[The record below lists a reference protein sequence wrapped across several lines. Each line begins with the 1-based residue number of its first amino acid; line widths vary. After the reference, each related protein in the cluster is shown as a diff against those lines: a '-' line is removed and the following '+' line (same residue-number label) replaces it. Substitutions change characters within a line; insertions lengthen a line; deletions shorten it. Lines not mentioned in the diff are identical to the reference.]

1 MIPVKIE
8 ERFIQINT
16 DLSGTIL
23 EIVAGTFAEQEFP
36 INNSIYNPCPFL
48 EATLD
53 DVPLNETFHIDSM
66 FIVSQQKE
74 FNVDVEVF
82 KDKHSI
88 SIIIINRTN
97 VYQYVKQLNQNRNE
111 LSIVKHKIARQNKEL
126 DKLRKIADRASE
138 EKSRFLAVMSHEI
151 RNPLNSILGY
161 ADMIASE
168 TSNPLVKDYVES
180 LLMAGKNLNVIVGD
194 VLDLSRIEA
203 GKLDLANEPISI
215 NKIIENRVKNFK
227 LKNKDSKIKI
237 NFLISDQLPEKVLGD
252 SVRIA
257 QILSN
262 LISNSFKFTKQG
274 SITINSE
281 LLEDKKKSVIVNI
294 SVSDT
299 GRGMS
304 PDQLKKIFKE
314 YEQTELSDS
323 LVHGGAGL
331 GLSIVKNLV
340 ELMKGKISVESK
352 LNIGTTFILQ
362 IPFQKISNS
371 IKVKDKTL
379 KQEKIKYD
387 LNGIKILLADD
398 DKMNQAI
405 ASHLLENEGSDITIA
420 NDGLEALSQL
430 KKKAFDAVL
439 LDINMPNMSGE
450 KLMTDKKLF
459 KKYNGK
465 TPILALTGNT
475 SKDDVKRY
483 FTLGFSWVI
492 SKPYSAE
499 DLVIALGSV
508 LKK

>member
-8 ERFIQINT
+8 ERFIQLKT
-16 DLSGTIL
+16 DLSGIIL
-23 EIVAGTFAEQEFP
+23 EIIAGTFAEQEFP
-36 INNSIYNPCPFL
+36 IHKSIYKTCPFL

-53 DVPLNETFHIDSM
+53 VVPLNETFHIDSM
-66 FIVSQQKE
+66 FIVSQGKE
-74 FNVDVEVF
+74 FYVDVEVF
-82 KDKHSI
+82 KDEHAI

-111 LSIVKHKIARQNKEL
+111 LSIVKHKIDRQNKEL
-126 DKLRKIADRASE
+126 EKLRKIADRASE

-168 TSNPLVKDYVES
+168 TTNPLVKDYVAS
-180 LLMAGKNLNVIVGD
+180 ILMAGKNLNVIVGD

-203 GKLDLANEPISI
+203 GKLNLANEPISI
-215 NKIIENRVKNFK
+215 KNIIENRVKNYK
-227 LKNKDSKIKI
+227 LKFKDSKIKI
-237 NFLISDQLPEKVLGD
+237 NYLVSDQLSKKVLGD
-252 SVRIA
+252 SVRIS

-262 LISNSFKFTKQG
+262 LISNSFKFTEEG
-274 SITINSE
+274 SITIKSE
-281 LLEDKKKSVIVNI
+281 LLADKKNSIIVNF

-323 LVHGGAGL
+323 LVLGGAGL

-352 LNIGTTFILQ
+352 LNKGTTFILQ
-362 IPFQKISNS
+362 IPFQKISSS
-371 IKVKDKTL
+371 IKSKDVKHNQAK
-379 KQEKIKYD
+379 EKYN
-387 LNGIKILLADD
+387 LNGIKVLLADD

-405 ASHLLENEGSDITIA
+405 ASHLLKKEGSYMTIA
-420 NDGLEALSQL
+420 GDGLEALSQL
-430 KKKAFDAVL
+430 KKKTFDAVL
-439 LDINMPNMSGE
+439 LDINMPHISGE
-450 KLMTDKKLF
+450 KLMEDKKLF
-459 KKYNGK
+459 KKYNSK

-483 FTLGFSWVI
+483 FALGFSWVI
-492 SKPYSAE
+492 SKPYTAE
-499 DLVIALGSV
+499 DLVTALGSV

>member
-1 MIPVKIE
+1 LIPVKIE

-16 DLSGTIL
+16 DLSGSIL
-23 EIVAGTFAEQEFP
+23 EIVAGTFAEQEFT
-36 INNSIYNPCPFL
+36 INDSIYKTCPFL
-48 EATLD
+48 ETTLD
-53 DVPLNETFHIDSM
+53 VVNINETFNIDSM
-66 FIVSQQKE
+66 VIVSQEQE
-74 FNVDVEVF
+74 FYVDVEAF
-82 KDKHSI
+82 KNENSI
-88 SIIIINRTN
+88 SIIIINRSN
-97 VYQYVKQLNQNRNE
+97 VYQYVKQLNQNRND

-126 DKLRKIADRASE
+126 EKLRKIADLANE

-168 TSNPLVKDYVES
+168 TTNPLVKDYVRS
-180 LLMAGKNLNVIVGD
+180 LLTAGKNLNVIVGD

-203 GKLDLANEPISI
+203 GKLNLANEPISI
-215 NKIIENRVKNFK
+215 KKIIENRVKNYK
-227 LKNKDSKIKI
+227 LKYNGSKIQI
-237 NFLISDQLPEKVLGD
+237 NYFISDELPKKVLGD

-262 LISNSFKFTKQG
+262 LISNSFKFTEQG
-274 SITINSE
+274 NITVKSE
-281 LLEDKKKSVIVNI
+281 LATDEKKSVIVNF

-340 ELMKGKISVESK
+340 ELMHGKISVESK
-352 LNIGTTFILQ
+352 LNIGTTFTLQ
-362 IPFQKISNS
+362 IPFQKITSS
-371 IKVKDKTL
+371 IKVKDGKL
-379 KQEKIKYD
+379 KYGKEKYD
-387 LNGIKILLADD
+387 LNGIKVLLADD

-405 ASHLLENEGSDITIA
+405 GSHLLEKEGSDITIA
-420 NDGLEALSQL
+420 NDGLEALLQL
-430 KKKAFDAVL
+430 KKKAFDLVL

-450 KLMTDKKLF
+450 KLMTQKELF
-459 KKYNGK
+459 KKYNSK

-492 SKPYSAE
+492 SKPYTAE
-499 DLVIALGSV
+499 DLVTAICSV